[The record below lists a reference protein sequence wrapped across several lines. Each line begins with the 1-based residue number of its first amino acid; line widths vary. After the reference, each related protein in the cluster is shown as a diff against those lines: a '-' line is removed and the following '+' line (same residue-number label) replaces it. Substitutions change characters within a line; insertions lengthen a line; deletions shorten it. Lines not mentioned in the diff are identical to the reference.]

1 MTNKDNDELEI
12 GELVIVREP
21 IEWRHSYLNHKSGEF
36 ALVVKKYYPMNGKAN
51 YDVEYI
57 FSKDKTHAFTREKLE
72 RIEV

>member
-1 MTNKDNDELEI
+1 MKQSVKP
-12 GELVIVREP
+12 GELVLTKRY
-21 IEWRHSYLNHKSGEF
+21 SYHGSEATHKDGEF

-57 FSKDKTHAFTREKLE
+57 FSKDKTHCAFTREKLE